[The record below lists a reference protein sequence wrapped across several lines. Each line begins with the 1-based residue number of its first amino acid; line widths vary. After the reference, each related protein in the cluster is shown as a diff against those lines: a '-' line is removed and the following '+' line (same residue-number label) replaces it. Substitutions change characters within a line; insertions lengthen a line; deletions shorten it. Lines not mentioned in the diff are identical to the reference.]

1 MVRWQCV
8 VPLSIFVHAQK
19 LDVLLLWQELGRRV
33 GEVLGTQQST
43 ERSRGQVDRGTVRS
57 KMRHICLSMPP
68 DPVRLINT
76 IAVVTVT
83 VTVKTAL
90 RQRHADKRYLS
101 SNE

>member
-68 DPVRLINT
+68 DPVRLINSGCYCNCNCKDRPQAAT
-76 IAVVTVT
+76 R
-83 VTVKTAL
+83 
-90 RQRHADKRYLS
+90 RQAIPLV
-101 SNE
+101 